1 MSGELFSEGQVTK
14 LLERAGVSSFDRR
27 GLARFVHTVNAGGES
42 FRKSLQYRAER
53 SDAKRRRAQW
63 AAFLRRIEKLCRELA
78 DDIGNADDKLFRQLA
93 ESLPAVEELNRYSSV
108 GTNGWRVLFDFRQVQ
123 SAGPEDFFELEDFVL
138 LVATMG
144 KLAEHLQSEQSRE
157 RAGAPSI
164 DHLDA
169 LVFGFGLGYERLT
182 GKRFTHQG
190 FADGKTGREPVTVG
204 GRLVGL
210 IIRDLTQ
217 ADGLTVPSSSSRNSM
232 CTRG

>member
-1 MSGELFSEGQVTK
+1 M
-14 LLERAGVSSFDRR
+14 
-27 GLARFVHTVNAGGES
+27 
-42 FRKSLQYRAER
+42 
-53 SDAKRRRAQW
+53 QW

-78 DDIGNADDKLFRQLA
+78 DDVGNAEDELFRQLA
-93 ESLPAVEELNRYSSV
+93 ESLPAVVELNKYSSV

-144 KLAEHLQSEQSRE
+144 KLAEHLRSEQSGD

-169 LVFGFGLGYERLT
+169 FVFGVALGYERLT

-210 IIRDLTQ
+210 IL
-217 ADGLTVPSSSSRNSM
+217 
-232 CTRG
+232 RGRWGDR

>member
-1 MSGELFSEGQVTK
+1 
-14 LLERAGVSSFDRR
+14 
-27 GLARFVHTVNAGGES
+27 
-42 FRKSLQYRAER
+42 
-53 SDAKRRRAQW
+53 
-63 AAFLRRIEKLCRELA
+63 
-78 DDIGNADDKLFRQLA
+78 
-93 ESLPAVEELNRYSSV
+93 
-108 GTNGWRVLFDFRQVQ
+108 VLFDFRQVQ

-144 KLAEHLQSEQSRE
+144 KLAEHLRSEQSGD

-169 LVFGFGLGYERLT
+169 FVFGVALGYERLT

-210 IIRDLTQ
+210 ILRELAQ
-217 ADGLTVPSSSSRNSM
+217 ADGFTPPSSSQETACARAVSRLRRLRAHKATLKNS
-232 CTRG
+232 TSR